1 MSGFHPGAAMDSILL
16 LRNCLFRKTSELD
29 RGFNRQERRAQAFSA
44 DSLHENPLKSKPLP
58 YSMRH
63 IEFQEHGVKG
73 KTVLVTGAAKRVG
86 RAIAC
91 ELHAAGANI
100 MLHYR
105 QSVHEA
111 ESLVS
116 ELNALRPASVACL
129 SADLL
134 DIEQLPRLVADSVAH
149 FGRLDALV
157 NNASSFFATPFGEI
171 SLAAWDD
178 LMGSNLKAPLF
189 LTQAAA
195 PHLRATR
202 GAVVNI
208 TDIHAER
215 PLAGYLLYC
224 AAKAGLLGLTRAL
237 AIELAPEVRVN
248 AVAPGPILWPD
259 DNTFDPATRQAIVAH
274 TLLRREGGPQD
285 IARAVRF
292 LLGEASYITGQVIN
306 VDGGR
311 TAHL

>member
-1 MSGFHPGAAMDSILL
+1 M
-16 LRNCLFRKTSELD
+16 N
-29 RGFNRQERRAQAFSA
+29 
-44 DSLHENPLKSKPLP
+44 
-58 YSMRH
+58 
-63 IEFQEHGVKG
+63 G

-86 RAIAC
+86 CAIAR
-91 ELHAAGANI
+91 ELHAAGANV

-105 QSVHEA
+105 TATTDA
-111 ESLVS
+111 ESLVG
-116 ELNALRPASVACL
+116 EFNALRPASAACL
-129 SADLL
+129 QADLL
-134 DIEQLPRLVADSVAH
+134 DITQLPLLVAATIAR

-157 NNASSFFATPFGEI
+157 NNASSFFATPLGEI
-171 SLAAWDD
+171 DLAAWND
-178 LMGSNLKAPLF
+178 LIGTNLMAPLF

-215 PLAGYLLYC
+215 PLAAYPLYC

-259 DNTFDPATRQAIVAH
+259 DAAFDGAARDAIVAH
-274 TLLRREGGPQD
+274 TLLQREGSPQE
-285 IARAVRF
+285 IARTVRF
-292 LLGEASYITGQVIN
+292 LLDDAAYVTGQVIN

-311 TAHL
+311 TTHL

>member
-1 MSGFHPGAAMDSILL
+1 VI
-16 LRNCLFRKTSELD
+16 
-29 RGFNRQERRAQAFSA
+29 
-44 DSLHENPLKSKPLP
+44 
-58 YSMRH
+58 
-63 IEFQEHGVKG
+63 G

-86 RAIAC
+86 RSIAL

-100 MLHYR
+100 MVHYR
-105 QSVHEA
+105 SATAEA
-111 ESLVS
+111 EALVT
-116 ELNALRPASVACL
+116 ELNTLRPGSALCL
-129 SADLL
+129 QVNLL
-134 DIEQLPRLVADSVAH
+134 DIDALSMLVARTVEH

-157 NNASSFFATPFGEI
+157 NNASSFFATPLGEI
-171 SLAAWDD
+171 DLAAWDD
-178 LMGSNLKAPLF
+178 LIGSNLKAPLF
-189 LTQAAA
+189 LTQVAT
-195 PHLRATR
+195 PHLKAAH

-215 PLAGYLLYC
+215 PLAGYPLYC

-259 DNTFDPATRQAIVAH
+259 DSAFDSEMQDNIVAH
-274 TLLRREGGPQD
+274 TLLKRAGSPQD

-292 LLGEASYITGQVIN
+292 LLDEASYVTGQVIN

>member
-1 MSGFHPGAAMDSILL
+1 MI
-16 LRNCLFRKTSELD
+16 
-29 RGFNRQERRAQAFSA
+29 
-44 DSLHENPLKSKPLP
+44 
-58 YSMRH
+58 
-63 IEFQEHGVKG
+63 G

-86 RAIAC
+86 RSIAL

-100 MLHYR
+100 MVHYR
-105 QSVHEA
+105 SAKAEA
-111 ESLVS
+111 EALVT
-116 ELNALRPASVACL
+116 ELNTVRPGSALCL
-129 SADLL
+129 QANLL
-134 DIEQLPRLVADSVAH
+134 DNGALSMLVARTVAH

-157 NNASSFFATPFGEI
+157 NNASSFFATSLGEI
-171 SLAAWDD
+171 DLAVWDD
-178 LMGSNLKAPLF
+178 LIGSNLKAPLF

-195 PHLRATR
+195 PHLKAAH

-215 PLAGYLLYC
+215 PLAGYPLYC

-259 DNTFDPATRQAIVAH
+259 DSVFDSKMQDSIVAH
-274 TLLRREGGPQD
+274 TLLKRAGSPQD

-292 LLGEASYITGQVIN
+292 LLDDASYITGQVIN